1 MASKSSNN
9 LKWFKRRRI
18 RHSIPV
24 HTEELGKTYP
34 SRPATPPPKSKT
46 DMSKLYVRL
55 LSIAAFLIAAT
66 GASFSIAGL
75 TQLFAGA
82 PRSVAFMSAA
92 LEFAKLVVTGF
103 LYRYWGHLSR
113 ALRAY
118 LTFAV
123 VALVAVTS
131 LGIFGYLSNAYQL
144 ASLGLRTEQ
153 LKLKGAEDDAGR
165 ALTQILQYRKFI
177 DEIPESRISRKLEFQ
192 RRYEP
197 ELKRLQRR
205 YDTAQHDAEIL
216 KVKMLAT
223 HAELGPVIYV
233 ADTFGVSTDAVVRF
247 LIFLF
252 VSVFDPLAVCLVF
265 CLNLA
270 VRLREKY
277 RGNETRI
284 GARALAIP
292 IDHRRSGTNKRDAA

>member
-1 MASKSSNN
+1 
-9 LKWFKRRRI
+9 
-18 RHSIPV
+18 
-24 HTEELGKTYP
+24 
-34 SRPATPPPKSKT
+34 
-46 DMSKLYVRL
+46 MSKLYVRL

-113 ALRAY
+113 MLRIY

-131 LGIFGYLSNAYQL
+131 LGIFGYLSNAYQV

-165 ALTQILQYRKFI
+165 ALAQIQQYRKFI

-233 ADTFGVSTDAVVRF
+233 ADTFGVSTDTVVRF

-292 IDHRRSGTNKRDAA
+292 IDHRRNKKGEAA